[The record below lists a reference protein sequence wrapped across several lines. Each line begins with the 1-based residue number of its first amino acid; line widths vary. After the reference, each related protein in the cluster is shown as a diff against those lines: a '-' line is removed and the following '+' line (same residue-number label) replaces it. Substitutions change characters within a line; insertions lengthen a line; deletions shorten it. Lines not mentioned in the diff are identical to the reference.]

1 MRSVAIWSFALV
13 VVSALGCGGE
23 GYETRKAPPGE
34 APADAAA
41 VGNELNSAS
50 GSAAKPATP

>member
-1 MRSVAIWSFALV
+1 MRNAAMWSFVLV
-13 VVSALGCGGE
+13 VVAALGCGGE

-41 VGNELNSAS
+41 VGNDMNKMS
-50 GSAAKPATP
+50 GGTQKP